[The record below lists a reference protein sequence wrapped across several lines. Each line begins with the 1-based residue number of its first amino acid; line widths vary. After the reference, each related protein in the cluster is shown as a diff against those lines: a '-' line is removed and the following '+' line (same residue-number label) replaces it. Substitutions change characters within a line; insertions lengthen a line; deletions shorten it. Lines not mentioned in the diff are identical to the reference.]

1 MKRAIRI
8 LETPLYL
15 LTIALACFEMKLY
28 GTSIFLVG
36 VSAAR
41 LYINH
46 ITDESVYKNN

>member
-15 LTIALACFEMKLY
+15 LTIALACFEMNLFV
-28 GTSIFLVG
+28 TSVFLVL
-36 VSAAR
+36 VSVVR

-46 ITDESVYKNN
+46 ITDEFNYKNS